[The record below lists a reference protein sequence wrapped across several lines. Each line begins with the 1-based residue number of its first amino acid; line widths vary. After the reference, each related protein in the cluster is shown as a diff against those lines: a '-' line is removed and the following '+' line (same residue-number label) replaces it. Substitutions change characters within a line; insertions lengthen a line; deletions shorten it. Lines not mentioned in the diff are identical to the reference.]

1 MKHNGTVE
9 DGIGPHATTSS
20 KDDSARMRTGASLHN
35 REINSENIRKEG
47 DKDKLI
53 RCIKNCAFIENDVG
67 EKECKF
73 RTMQTEM
80 IEIVGKKENIDKEI
94 ENLCEK
100 ISTLE
105 LKNPNYT
112 TLEFREVCYLKHRL
126 VFKMNEK
133 SEVNK
138 RSAELTKKSA
148 LIKKQ
153 IFKNTN
159 DFKSFV
165 FEKQKLLAKVDK
177 TNK

>member
-1 MKHNGTVE
+1 MENNGIVE
-9 DGIGPHATTSS
+9 HRIGPHTITSS
-20 KDDSARMRTGASLHN
+20 KDDSARMSSGASLHD
-35 REINSENIRKEG
+35 RAISSENIRKEG

-105 LKNPNYT
+105 VKSPNYT
-112 TLEFREVCYLKHRL
+112 TLEFREVMLSKASSS
-126 VFKMNEK
+126 V
-133 SEVNK
+133 
-138 RSAELTKKSA
+138 
-148 LIKKQ
+148 
-153 IFKNTN
+153 
-159 DFKSFV
+159 
-165 FEKQKLLAKVDK
+165 
-177 TNK
+177 

>member
-1 MKHNGTVE
+1 MQIKNNERLENGTTV
-9 DGIGPHATTSS
+9 DATTSN
-20 KDDSARMRTGASLHN
+20 KDSSVKTSSTASLHDKG
-35 REINSENIRKEG
+35 INSEDIRKEG
-47 DKDKLI
+47 DKDKLM

-80 IEIVGKKENIDKEI
+80 IEIVGKKESIDKEI
-94 ENLCEK
+94 VNLCEQ

-105 LKNPNYT
+105 VKNPNYT

-138 RSAELTKKSA
+138 TKCRVDQ
-148 LIKKQ
+148 KKC
-153 IFKNTN
+153 FN
-159 DFKSFV
+159 
-165 FEKQKLLAKVDK
+165 
-177 TNK
+177 